1 MEKYMKLIIVAIA
14 LFLVGFSIPSFAT
27 GNGNH
32 GNNNGPRNGGN
43 STSNAAAISGAASSS
58 RSESRATSRSKSKSE
73 AEATGGNAKGGSA
86 TSSSGG
92 NTITV
97 TGAGTQGTTHFSGY
111 EIKNTP
117 DVFAPT
123 ALTTSPCRNG
133 VSGGVAGPAF
143 GVTFGGSG
151 KDVACDLRQLAI
163 LYNGLGEKAKAVQ
176 VADGA
181 LALECGDEATAKAL
195 GGLCQ
200 EKKPEEN
207 SKNPAF
213 NSN

>member
-1 MEKYMKLIIVAIA
+1 MKFTTAAMILFAMFPAAA
-14 LFLVGFSIPSFAT
+14 LAT
-27 GNGNH
+27 GDN
-32 GNNNGPRNGGN
+32 GNNNGPRSGGN
-43 STSNAAAISGAASSS
+43 SASNSAAISGAASSS
-58 RSESRATSRSKSKSE
+58 KSE
-73 AEATGGNAKGGSA
+73 ARAASRSASRSAAAATGGNAGAQGGSA
-86 TSSSGG
+86 MASSGG

-97 TGAGTQGTTHFSGY
+97 NGTGNPWSTHYSGGY

-133 VSGGVAGPAF
+133 VSGGVAGSGF
-143 GVTFGGSG
+143 GLSFGGSG

-181 LALECGDEATAKAL
+181 LALECGDSDTAKAL
-195 GGLCQ
+195 GNLCP
-200 EKKPEEN
+200 EKPREEKPAP
-207 SKNPAF
+207 SGALF
-213 NSN
+213 

>member
-1 MEKYMKLIIVAIA
+1 MKTNKAIIILAMIFPAIA
-14 LFLVGFSIPSFAT
+14 FAT
-27 GNGNH
+27 GSH
-32 GNNNGPRNGGN
+32 DNGPRNGGN
-43 STSNAAAISGAASSS
+43 SASNAAAISGAASSS
-58 RSESRATSRSKSKSE
+58 KAEARAASRSAARSSSS
-73 AEATGGNAKGGSA
+73 ATGGSSAGGNANSKGGSA
-86 TSSSGG
+86 TASSGG

-97 TGAGTQGTTHFSGY
+97 NGSGNSGSTHYSGGY

-133 VSGGVAGPAF
+133 VSGGVAGSGF
-143 GVTFGGSG
+143 GLSFGGSG

-181 LALECGDEATAKAL
+181 LALECGDSDTAKAL
-195 GGLCQ
+195 GNLCP
-200 EKKPEEN
+200 EKPREEKPAP
-207 SKNPAF
+207 SGALF
-213 NSN
+213 